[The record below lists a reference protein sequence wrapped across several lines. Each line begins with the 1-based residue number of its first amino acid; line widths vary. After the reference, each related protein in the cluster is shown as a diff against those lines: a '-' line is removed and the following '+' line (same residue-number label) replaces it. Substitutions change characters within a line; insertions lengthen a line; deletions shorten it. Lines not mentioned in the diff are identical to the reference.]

1 MLPPRPRS
9 FSMKPLVKE
18 TLCPSRA
25 SNRLF
30 VGSHLNNV
38 SLFSKLP
45 PPAPEPDVPAANQPL
60 AERMRPRSLDEFI
73 GQEKLLGPGKSLRVQ
88 IENDSLGSMLFW
100 GPPGCG
106 KTTLARLIARLTRSE
121 FVSFS
126 AVLASIKE
134 IKEVMAVAEQKSR
147 SGHRTIVF
155 VDEVH
160 RFNKAQQDAFLPHVE
175 AGHIFINAA
184 TTENPSFEVISPL
197 LSRTKV
203 YVLDPLTTPQIAE
216 LLRRALNDKNHGF
229 GNESV
234 EASDEI
240 LFRIASFANG
250 DARAAYNTLELAVRS
265 THPDEKGPRVI
276 TSELLEDVLQRKLL
290 RYDKAGEEHFN
301 LISALHKSVRNSDPD
316 AALYWL
322 ARMLESGEDP
332 LYLARRMVRMASEDI
347 GLAEPGALAVTLA
360 AKEAFDF
367 LGAPEGNLALAQA
380 AVYLSLAPK
389 SNALYTAYGDVQEDV
404 QKTEAD
410 PVPLHLRNAVTG
422 LMKNLGYGKDYQYAH
437 NYEEKVT
444 NMQCLPDN
452 LAGRSWYKP
461 TDQGFEQRL
470 RQRLE
475 EIRKIKSRGA
485 SHA

>member
-1 MLPPRPRS
+1 M
-9 FSMKPLVKE
+9 
-18 TLCPSRA
+18 
-25 SNRLF
+25 
-30 VGSHLNNV
+30 
-38 SLFSKLP
+38 SLFSHFP
-45 PPAPEPDVPAANQPL
+45 NVPEPDVPAANQPL
-60 AERMRPRSLDEFI
+60 AERMRPRTLDEFI

-88 IENDSLGSMLFW
+88 IENDNLGSMLFW

-106 KTTLARLIARLTRSE
+106 KTTLARLIARLTSSE

-126 AVLASIKE
+126 AVLAGIKE

-175 AGHIFINAA
+175 AGHIIFIGA

-216 LLRRALNDKNHGF
+216 LLRRALNDKEHGF
-229 GNESV
+229 GVDRSAVAPNNESV

-265 THPDEKGPRVI
+265 AKSDPAGMRTI
-276 TSELLEDVLQRKLL
+276 TKELLEDVLQRKLL

-360 AKEAFDF
+360 AKDAFDF
-367 LGAPEGNLALAQA
+367 LGAPEGHLALAQA

-389 SNALYTAYGDVQEDV
+389 SNALYTGYGAVLEDV

-422 LMKNLGYGKDYQYAH
+422 LMKNIGYGQGYKYAH
-437 NYEEKVT
+437 NFDEKVT
-444 NMQCLPDN
+444 DMSCLPDN
-452 LAGRSWYKP
+452 LAGRSYYKP

-470 RQRLE
+470 RARLD
-475 EIRKIKSRGA
+475 EIRKIKSRA
-485 SHA
+485 VPNS